1 MDWAIQH
8 PIVSDKGEKE
18 HKEKV
23 SQRQQKSKNV
33 PSTFDHWLQV
43 CEGGGGPLVDFE
55 GIT

>member
-1 MDWAIQH
+1 
-8 PIVSDKGEKE
+8 VSDKGEKE